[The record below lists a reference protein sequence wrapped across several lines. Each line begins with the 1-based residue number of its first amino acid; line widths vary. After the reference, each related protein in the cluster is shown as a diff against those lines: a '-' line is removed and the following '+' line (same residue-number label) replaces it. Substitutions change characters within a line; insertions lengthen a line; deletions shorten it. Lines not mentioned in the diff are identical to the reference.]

1 MAENDHVSHRNYFKL
16 IKRLSKTSDN
26 QLQEEADRLVDLD
39 NLSRYI
45 FAIIFCGD
53 DDWEKQGAAI
63 LNNNTPYAKWYWIL
77 WDMDHSFSD
86 YLPGN
91 KKRKPWD
98 KPGLK
103 LVLKSKAS
111 KFNVRQYLFR
121 RLLLNNSVYR
131 QDFIRLSTLFLNHLL
146 TKEFLTERCKY
157 YEKMAEDFGTDY
169 PFNPQM
175 KDFLL
180 NRPGFILKDIQ
191 VRLGLGKIFT
201 CTYEGPQNIA
211 VTIDGY
217 PGKSGYSSKYFENS
231 LIRIVGNDTGTHL
244 LSHWLVNGK
253 KINGKSIE
261 LKVNKDIFIKAIF
274 KE

>member
-1 MAENDHVSHRNYFKL
+1 M
-16 IKRLSKTSDN
+16 
-26 QLQEEADRLVDLD
+26 
-39 NLSRYI
+39 
-45 FAIIFCGD
+45 
-53 DDWEKQGAAI
+53 
-63 LNNNTPYAKWYWIL
+63 
-77 WDMDHSFSD
+77 
-86 YLPGN
+86 
-91 KKRKPWD
+91 
-98 KPGLK
+98 K

-111 KFNVRQYLFR
+111 KFNVRQYPFR

-131 QDFIRLSTLFLNHLL
+131 QDFIRLTTLFLNHLL
-146 TKEFLTERCKY
+146 TKEFLTERSKY

-191 VRLGLGKIFT
+191 ARLGLGKIFT

-217 PGKSGYSSKYFENS
+217 PEKSGYSGKYFENF
-231 LIRIVGNDTGTHL
+231 LIKIVGNDTGTHL

-261 LKVNKDIFIKAIF
+261 LKVNKDIIIKAIF
-274 KE
+274 KK